1 MKTVLEQI
9 KPTRKE
15 RYKFNQ
21 TTKNFL
27 AKLNSKLTNAQA
39 VLGGSG
45 AKNTWLSGS
54 HDIDIFVLYDY
65 KMYASKTADLS
76 DLLERK
82 LKQCFSNLNRLH
94 GSRDYFQ
101 LNFEDLIIEVV
112 PILKISKAEKAM
124 NITDISPLH
133 SKWVNKNTKNKKDE
147 IRLAKQFCKANNLY
161 GAESHITGFSGYVLE
176 ILIAHYG
183 SFEKLLKNSSKWKSQ
198 TIIDPEKYY
207 PKNMALFHLNKS
219 KLNSPLVVIDP
230 VDKSRNAAAAL
241 TLKKFNLF
249 KKLAKQL
256 LKKPAEKYFVKKN
269 LELAELKKEAQKKKL
284 SLIYLEI
291 LPLTGKNDVVGV
303 KIMKFF
309 EFLELQLSPFTVKK
323 AHWDWHEM
331 YFLLETSQLPIYEIR
346 PGPPLEL
353 KEYVKAFKKKNKNN
367 YLQDGKIYAK
377 IKTKHREIKPY
388 LDNLLKDPYVKGKVK
403 KVKKVVIE

>member
-1 MKTVLEQI
+1 
-9 KPTRKE
+9 
-15 RYKFNQ
+15 
-21 TTKNFL
+21 
-27 AKLNSKLTNAQA
+27 
-39 VLGGSG
+39 
-45 AKNTWLSGS
+45 
-54 HDIDIFVLYDY
+54 
-65 KMYASKTADLS
+65 
-76 DLLERK
+76 
-82 LKQCFSNLNRLH
+82 
-94 GSRDYFQ
+94 
-101 LNFEDLIIEVV
+101 
-112 PILKISKAEKAM
+112 M
-124 NITDISPLH
+124 NITYISPLH